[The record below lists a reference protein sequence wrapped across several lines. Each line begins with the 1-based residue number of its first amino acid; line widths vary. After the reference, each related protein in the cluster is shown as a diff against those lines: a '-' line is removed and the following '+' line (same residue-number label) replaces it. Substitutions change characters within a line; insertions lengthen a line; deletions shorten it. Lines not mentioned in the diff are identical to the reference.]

1 MEEDLRN
8 MLNQLQVAQLGRME
22 LEENQAA
29 LAQSEAEARE
39 AETKA
44 YLMLSQV
51 QEQTRLKISELSE
64 RTVEAELKAER
75 TVGGVDAEL
84 AAIKAHCEERIAA
97 AKAETETAKSLLRE
111 STADAEESAAALH
124 RDATAELRAQL
135 ELVTQECGALRERL
149 SEVVDQAAAAAAAA
163 AAELVQTQAEAEAA
177 VSAVDARVAAAK
189 RAADERIEIAM
200 SSALSSDQAR
210 MDLEE
215 EQAGAAAA
223 AVAAAVAE
231 TRDALLAEQGGA
243 RLQAERLRLQL
254 EKLRQSS
261 ADEVAEAQMAQAE
274 AGSRAAERLAAAE
287 AKNVALAAEAKALQE
302 GEAEL
307 RRQVELAEERAAA
320 LGKRSLDESM
330 AGTAAGGAGG
340 LGWAG
345 EPGAEGRE
353 LLSPQRSNSSRLE
366 KQAVEDYDPDETAM
380 FRMSEETNAAV
391 LADMKLDMQQ
401 YRRVAGA
408 GSTLKEWAR
417 TSDWAHDTGVDI
429 GRATTGKWKELFEE
443 VTMDEAMREAL
454 ADNTSASG
462 PSPVATLNAAK
473 KLAEEQC
480 QLLSAENDQLESDC
494 LAMRK
499 KLISLESIMTHTE
512 RLEAKA
518 EAAAKAREAE
528 LQEESVN
535 RSAVGELLVKHLTP
549 ANLPL
554 ARTQALGVLA
564 AVLELSEEQKI
575 EIGLVSRWELAKP
588 SLVKQVED
596 GSNQQTFVDMWT
608 TFLSGS

>member
-1 MEEDLRN
+1 M
-8 MLNQLQVAQLGRME
+8 
-22 LEENQAA
+22 
-29 LAQSEAEARE
+29 
-39 AETKA
+39 
-44 YLMLSQV
+44 
-51 QEQTRLKISELSE
+51 
-64 RTVEAELKAER
+64 
-75 TVGGVDAEL
+75 
-84 AAIKAHCEERIAA
+84 
-97 AKAETETAKSLLRE
+97 
-111 STADAEESAAALH
+111 
-124 RDATAELRAQL
+124 
-135 ELVTQECGALRERL
+135 
-149 SEVVDQAAAAAAAA
+149 
-163 AAELVQTQAEAEAA
+163 
-177 VSAVDARVAAAK
+177 
-189 RAADERIEIAM
+189 
-200 SSALSSDQAR
+200 
-210 MDLEE
+210 
-215 EQAGAAAA
+215 
-223 AVAAAVAE
+223 
-231 TRDALLAEQGGA
+231 
-243 RLQAERLRLQL
+243 
-254 EKLRQSS
+254 
-261 ADEVAEAQMAQAE
+261 
-274 AGSRAAERLAAAE
+274 
-287 AKNVALAAEAKALQE
+287 
-302 GEAEL
+302 
-307 RRQVELAEERAAA
+307 
-320 LGKRSLDESM
+320 
-330 AGTAAGGAGG
+330 
-340 LGWAG
+340 
-345 EPGAEGRE
+345 AEGRE